1 MNKEDN
7 PLNAP
12 TSDSIRKGELSIS
25 ELSDSGAT
33 FIFWSDNREAIIDV
47 AWIGYD
53 GTQSEINRQVGN
65 QNKVI
70 LPVSKAILKQW
81 VGKKLYAQCN
91 GTLGEGHYTS
101 PPTHFMVVD

>member
-1 MNKEDN
+1 MNKVEN

-12 TSDSIRKGELSIS
+12 TSDSIKKGELSIS
-25 ELSDSGAT
+25 ELSDAGAK
-33 FIFWSDNREAIIDV
+33 FIFWSDNAEVHIDD
-47 AWIGYD
+47 AYIRYD

-91 GTLGEGHYTS
+91 GTLGEWHYTS
-101 PPTHFMVVD
+101 PPTHFTVVD

>member
-1 MNKEDN
+1 MNKEEN

-12 TSDSIRKGELSIS
+12 TSDSIKKGELSIS
-25 ELSDSGAT
+25 ELSDSGAEI
-33 FIFWSDNREAIIDV
+33 IFWSANPEVHIDD
-47 AWIGYD
+47 AYIRYD

-91 GTLGEGHYTS
+91 GTLGERHYTS
-101 PPTHFMVVD
+101 PPTYFTVVD